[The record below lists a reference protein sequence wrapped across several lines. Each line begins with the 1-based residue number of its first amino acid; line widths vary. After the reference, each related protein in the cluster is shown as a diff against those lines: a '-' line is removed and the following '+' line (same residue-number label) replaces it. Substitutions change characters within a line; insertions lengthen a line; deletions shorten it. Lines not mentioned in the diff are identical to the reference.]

1 MAYFSQE
8 NKASKAPTI
17 KAILK
22 KYGLKG
28 SLSVN
33 NHSTLVLSIKE
44 GKIDFIENLN
54 EHCQHEPRF
63 TPAKNY
69 IDVNP
74 YWYKEHFT
82 GTAKDCLTELLDAM
96 NIGNHDRSD
105 IQTDYFD
112 VGWYVDIKIGNW
124 DKPYIFVKE

>member
-8 NKASKAPTI
+8 NKASKAPAI

-33 NHSTLVLSIKE
+33 NHSTLVLTIKE
-44 GKIDFIENLN
+44 GKIDFVKDFNDTCVN
-54 EHCQHEPRF
+54 NPRF
-63 TPAKNY
+63 IPVKY
-69 IDVNP
+69 VDVNP

-82 GTAKDCLTELLDAM
+82 GTAKDCLTELLDVM
-96 NIGNHDRSD
+96 NIDNFDKSD
-105 IQTDYFD
+105 IQTDYFS

>member
-8 NKASKAPTI
+8 NKASKAPAI

-33 NHSTLVLSIKE
+33 NHSTLVLTIRE
-44 GKIDFIENLN
+44 GKIDFIKNLN
-54 EHCQHEPRF
+54 ERCINEPRF
-63 TPAKNY
+63 TPVTNY

-82 GTAKDCLTELLDAM
+82 GVAKDCLTELLDVM

-105 IQTDYFD
+105 PQTDYFD
-112 VGWYVDIKIGNW
+112 IGWYVDIKIGNW